1 MRKALVALALV
12 LGDALAQS
20 VELVSLSSETRAATW
35 SQTLQGQGLWTYQ
48 AELRYAAP
56 ASGTYKVLVQV
67 VPAGAHGLTLRGYLT
82 PGTPT
87 RVSGSGA
94 LGSLAFTGRTLM
106 PSTYQTLLQGVGNVQ
121 GHLPLTL
128 ELEAQAQ
135 GPLPPGYLFL
145 QVNVVMMP
153 E

>member
-1 MRKALVALALV
+1 MRKTLAALTFLV
-12 LGDALAQS
+12 CALAQQ
-20 VELVSLSSETRAATW
+20 VELVPLSPETLAATW
-35 SQTLQGQGLWTYQ
+35 SQTVQGQGLWAYQ

-56 ASGTYKVLVQV
+56 PSGTYKVLVQV

-87 RVSGSGA
+87 RVSGSGSPGTLA
-94 LGSLAFTGRTLM
+94 LTGRTLM
-106 PSTYQTLLQGVGNVQ
+106 PPTYQTLLQGVANAQ
-121 GHLPLTL
+121 GRLALTL
-128 ELEAQAQ
+128 ELEAAAQ